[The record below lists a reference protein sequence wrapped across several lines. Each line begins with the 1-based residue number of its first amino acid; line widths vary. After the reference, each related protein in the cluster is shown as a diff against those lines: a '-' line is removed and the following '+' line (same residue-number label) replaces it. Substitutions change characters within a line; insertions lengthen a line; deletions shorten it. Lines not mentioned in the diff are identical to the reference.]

1 MLDFLEKSN
10 SIVFWKTEKQ
20 LIFGHFLPKYDQK
33 WIFIGQS
40 SLRKFLGAKEHLH
53 WLKIDFN
60 AAEITIVQNYKGRKN

>member
-33 WIFIGQS
+33 WIFY
-40 SLRKFLGAKEHLH
+40 R
-53 WLKIDFN
+53 
-60 AAEITIVQNYKGRKN
+60 AELPNKVFRL